1 MHGIHPCKDGTLR
14 GNLVFQKLDVVAT
27 ILQIQCPSAG
37 RRPSQRLFFLCDS
50 PCNQLQNLSSTSRY
64 IAGPDKYM
72 PRPAQYPRL
81 LPCFRYIGDRYSP
94 QSRRSTEAGYAIYAP
109 FFLAAHRAFIMADN
123 LFRMAALMGFR
134 PAVFF
139 WAGAAFFGAA

>member
-14 GNLVFQKLDVVAT
+14 GDLVFQKLDVVAT

-64 IAGPDKYM
+64 IAAPPIHATSSQS
-72 PRPAQYPRL
+72 PRFVN
-81 LPCFRYIGDRYSP
+81 CFRYADTDLRFYRVTSCRHVLHRNLPISTPPLAWLTASQG
-94 QSRRSTEAGYAIYAP
+94 RRWP
-109 FFLAAHRAFIMADN
+109 
-123 LFRMAALMGFR
+123 
-134 PAVFF
+134 
-139 WAGAAFFGAA
+139 